1 MPAVVDKAR
10 QFSLQRKQSSLRKG
24 YHSGKKHITKLY
36 HQFNFHSIITAHR
49 LVYQAPDM
57 PRSGS
62 EKQAIVTRIKRSS
75 KSPEPTQNRD
85 SRTKQSSGG
94 SLKSQ
99 VRKDQESGQGHRGS
113 PASVSGQVNLSAS
126 SRRLKVAEDCTNLI
140 NVPLPVTGARQ
151 AADLREADVEP
162 TNPSAAYLKYC
173 IGREVKRRK
182 QAIVDRLMA
191 VITECVEQR
200 LEALE
205 EGCDQSSESQ
215 SSSRAAQ
222 AGKTIPRSAGQKR
235 SKGQSSRDES
245 ENDEEEGEGGFRRN
259 RDSKRTKTT
268 KDDTRPRF
276 ACPYH
281 QYNPTKFRGERTCC
295 GPGWTDIS
303 RVKEHVERKHSLPP
317 HQCHRCLHRFDKA
330 DDLKQHQRTKTPCPV
345 KEPGNFKRD
354 LSDGYDEE
362 QAEKLK
368 GRLRLEATT
377 KWKEWYGILFNI
389 KPDSPD
395 IPSPYYD
402 SSVSGDKL
410 SSTNPDEIERVRNH
424 WVKAK
429 PAVRQQI
436 AKTVSEAF
444 NDCAPQLKIN
454 VVESLQEQ
462 LPRILAGLLP
472 YPGLD
477 SEETSNAA
485 DTLGLFDC
493 LESFDSYLYEEEP
506 FDFYEIDH
514 GVDIQ
519 DPLPPEFSEYSD
531 SSDTY
536 HAGDSSATSVGDDAS
551 YQQYDIKS
559 MAMPQNLDCNVPS
572 KYFY

>member
-10 QFSLQRKQSSLRKG
+10 KFSLQRKQSSLRKS

-36 HQFNFHSIITAHR
+36 QHFNFHSIITAHR

-62 EKQAIVTRIKRSS
+62 EKQAIVTRTKRSS
-75 KSPEPTQNRD
+75 ESPEPVQNRD

-94 SLKSQ
+94 SRKSQ
-99 VRKDQESGQGHRGS
+99 VRKDQESGQGQRGS
-113 PASVSGQVNLSAS
+113 PASVSGQVNLSAP

-140 NVPLPVTGARQ
+140 NVPLPVTGVRQ

-205 EGCDQSSESQ
+205 EGCDQTSGSH

-222 AGKTIPRSAGQKR
+222 AGKPISRSAGQKR

-245 ENDEEEGEGGFRRN
+245 ENDEEEGGGDSRRK

-281 QYNPTKFRGERTCC
+281 QHNPARFGAERTCC

-303 RVKEHVERKHSLPP
+303 RVKEHLERRHSLPS
-317 HQCHRCLHRFDKA
+317 HQCLRCLLRFNKPEA
-330 DDLKQHQRTKTPCPV
+330 LKQHQRTETPCPV
-345 KEPGNFKRD
+345 KEPGHFKRD

-368 GRLRLEATT
+368 GRPRLEATT
-377 KWKEWYGILFNI
+377 KWKEWYGILFNV

-402 SSVSGDKL
+402 NSVSGAKL
-410 SSTNPDEIERVRNH
+410 QSTNPDEIERMRKH
-424 WVKAK
+424 WVEAK

-444 NDCAPQLKIN
+444 IDCAPQLKIN
-454 VVESLQEQ
+454 VVESLQEA

-485 DTLGLFDC
+485 DTLGLFD
-493 LESFDSYLYEEEP
+493 LIDPFNSDLYEEEP
-506 FDFYEIDH
+506 FDFHDIDQ
-514 GVDIQ
+514 GVVIQ
-519 DPLPPEFSEYSD
+519 DPFPPEFSEFSD

-536 HAGDSSATSVGDDAS
+536 QAGDSSATSVGDDAS
-551 YQQYDIKS
+551 YQQFDTKFI
-559 MAMPQNLDCNVPS
+559 AMPQNLDFSVPGNC
-572 KYFY
+572 FY